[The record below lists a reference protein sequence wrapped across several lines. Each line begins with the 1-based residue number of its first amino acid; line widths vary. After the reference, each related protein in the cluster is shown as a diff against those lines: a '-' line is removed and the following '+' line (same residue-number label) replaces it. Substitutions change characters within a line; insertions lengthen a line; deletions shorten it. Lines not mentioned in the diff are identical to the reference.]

1 MFKIKNFPGLVVHA
15 STQMSV
21 HNLEGILTLQN
32 MGFSRVVLSR
42 ELSIQEIEHICKN
55 SNVEIEAFVHGALC
69 ISYSGQCLFSS
80 MVGGRSGNRG
90 KCAQPCRLPYELLEN
105 DTTIDKGYLLSPRDL
120 CGLEYL
126 PQLVKAGVTCLK
138 IEGRMKTPEYVAT
151 VTRIYR
157 KYLDLAM
164 SKNDFKID
172 EKDKKDLLQVF
183 NRGGFSNGHLS
194 STENRKLIYPQKS
207 NNMGIYLGT
216 ISNFNK
222 NHGYI
227 SFTTNEFLHVG
238 DKICVE
244 NKKHE
249 TNLYTISEL
258 MKNDKN
264 ITEAHIG
271 DKIKIGRMKG
281 DIFIGDKLFKI
292 SDKELTTSA
301 LETIE
306 KESRKRKLS
315 CEMKVIL
322 NSPISLKIFDDNI
335 SVKIDSNIIPEPA
348 QKSPMTKERLISQ
361 ICKINNTPYNFENVN
376 IKLGENLYVPS
387 ISGINELRRQALA
400 QYEEKLIS
408 SFRRLS
414 NANYTENN
422 PNSSHKET
430 KISLLLNTLNL
441 SYNYLELKNVSKIYI
456 PFKYFINKSFSH
468 LLLNVCQKFDTYIY
482 MPIIIRNNYNRLI
495 KNNLPTIL
503 GKYKIKGFVLS
514 NIGNFELLKDYK
526 DYEFICNYT
535 FNIFNNLTINELPAN
550 TITLSP
556 ELNKT
561 DLKNFN
567 TNKKTEL
574 IVYGRTPLMNSNYC
588 LLGKSNKCYSE
599 CDHKCNSTNKYYL
612 KDRLGFL
619 FRIIPDNIQTI
630 TTIYNSKITSI
641 EYDGLP
647 IDFAR
652 IDILDENISEI
663 NDIIKTV
670 LTGKKL
676 EGNQYTNGNFNK
688 EI

>member
-1 MFKIKNFPGLVVHA
+1 
-15 STQMSV
+15 MSV

>member
-1 MFKIKNFPGLVVHA
+1 
-15 STQMSV
+15 
-21 HNLEGILTLQN
+21 

-376 IKLGENLYVPS
+376 IELGENLYVPS

-441 SYNYLELKNVSKIYI
+441 SYDYLELKNVSKIYI
-456 PFKYFINKSFSH
+456 PFKYFINKNFSH

-482 MPIIIRNNYNRLI
+482 MPIIIRNNYNRLV

-561 DLKNFN
+561 DFKNFN

>member
-1 MFKIKNFPGLVVHA
+1 MIKNFPGLAIHA

-376 IKLGENLYVPS
+376 IELGENLYVPS